1 MAERHGTRTQRPLRS
16 MRGKLDAG
24 AAPPAH
30 AQYASVAAWA
40 PARGREVPAAPPLS
54 GMKGWGLAAPSSPL
68 QRHGMP
74 AEPGPAPAPCGGAA
88 PAYPVCSGLGP
99 DPRHSPRRRLRPR
112 HRIARKEAGRAA
124 VLVPPAPSDRYR
136 CPCPAVPG
144 RQACG
149 DPRARPDRPSPRGCG
164 CLPRGLLSPRPL
176 GRPWA
181 PRACPLAQVC
191 GRSCVHQ
198 LRTRLSTV
206 PWALLESRL
215 PSVFPTGPAA
225 NRAECACEVFENF
238 APIHRNSAETKI
250 RLIYLECF
258 L

>member
-1 MAERHGTRTQRPLRS
+1 M
-16 MRGKLDAG
+16 
-24 AAPPAH
+24 
-30 AQYASVAAWA
+30 
-40 PARGREVPAAPPLS
+40 PAAPPLS
-54 GMKGWGLAAPSSPL
+54 GMKGWGLAALSSLL

-124 VLVPPAPSDRYR
+124 VLVPPAPRDRYR

-149 DPRARPDRPSPRGCG
+149 DPRGRPDRPSPRVCG

-176 GRPWA
+176 GW
-181 PRACPLAQVC
+181 PLGAKC
-191 GRSCVHQ
+191 
-198 LRTRLSTV
+198 
-206 PWALLESRL
+206 L
-215 PSVFPTGPAA
+215 PSCTGLREELCPPAPNSTEHRPLGPARVPPA
-225 NRAECACEVFENF
+225 LC
-238 APIHRNSAETKI
+238 PPHRSSCKQG
-250 RLIYLECF
+250 
-258 L
+258 